1 MPVVKCPSCG
11 TPISVVEKKTG
22 LWWGLGCLIAVF
34 AIPVIV
40 AVIGI
45 LAAIAIPSFVK
56 ARDTSQYSACVSNM
70 KMLAAAKEQILVEK
84 EFQPGD
90 AIPEQ
95 ELSKVLGRPFGSV
108 VCPKGGRY
116 ILNPAGQDPECSVH
130 GTLSHPD
137 PGRARP
143 LDPSVER

>member
-34 AIPVIV
+34 AIPVV

-45 LAAIAIPSFVK
+45 LAAIAIPNFIK
-56 ARDTSQYSACVSNM
+56 ARDTSQYHACVANM
-70 KMLAAAKEQILVEK
+70 KALSAAKEQILVEK
-84 EFQPGD
+84 ECKPGD
-90 AIPEQ
+90 DIPEP
-95 ELSKVLGRPFGSV
+95 ELSKILGKPLDSV
-108 VCPKGGRY
+108 VCPKGGSY

-130 GTLSHPD
+130 GTLSHPNQ
-137 PGRARP
+137 GRTRA

>member
-1 MPVVKCPSCG
+1 MAVIKCPSCG

-45 LAAIAIPSFVK
+45 LAAIAIPSFIK
-56 ARDTSQYSACVSNM
+56 ARETSQYNACSANM
-70 KMLAAAKEQILVEK
+70 GTLSAAKEQILVEK
-84 EFQPGD
+84 ECKPGVV
-90 AIPEQ
+90 IPEQ
-95 ELSKVLGRPFGSV
+95 ELSKALGKPLDSV
-108 VCPKGGRY
+108 MCPKGGRY

-130 GTLSHPD
+130 GTLSHPN
-137 PGRARP
+137 PEKARA